1 MEATGSLEIDIT
13 APADPVVTYASAT
26 ELVGTAT
33 ADIYVQVYRS
43 NGTTKVANTNADTFG
58 DYTISFNP
66 IRTHN
71 ETLYV
76 STFDVAGNESN
87 KVEVRVDAQAPSA
100 PVIVN
105 QSTNDTTPTITGTAE
120 AGSTIIMTVNGDDYQ
135 TTTDSNGDWSA
146 TVTNAL
152 LDDTYTVSAT
162 ATDAALNVS
171 PPGTGSLLID
181 ATAPDAPT
189 IDDLITNDTTP
200 TITGTAEAGS
210 TVTITVGTDVYTTTA
225 DGNGNWSQLSN
236 VLGEAVYVVRA
247 TATDVLGNESEE
259 ERGTLNIDLTAP
271 DAPVINDLIT
281 NNQTPIVTGTAEA
294 GSTVTVTVNDSDY
307 TVIVD
312 NIGEWAITTTIL
324 FDDEYTVTAIATDLA
339 GNPSAVGSGSL
350 EVDTIAPLR
359 PTINDKETA
368 DNTPAITGTAEAA
381 STVTLT
387 VDGLFYTTTADTDGN
402 WGVEVTDAL
411 DDDLY
416 TMTATATDA
425 AGNVSP
431 VTSGTLLIDTTAP
444 NSPIID
450 ALITNDQTPLLTG
463 SAEELSVIKLTVN
476 NILYTGNTDGNGD
489 WAIEVTNVLP
499 EDEYTIRATATDALD
514 NESIEGTELLVI
526 DLTAPD
532 APVVD
537 DLITNDQ
544 TPNITGTAEALS
556 TLNVTVNGVTYTTE
570 ADTSGLWSVSANTLL
585 FDNTYAVTATATDL
599 AGNTSTV
606 GSGSLEIDTIAP
618 LRPTINDK
626 ETADN
631 TPAITGTAEAAST
644 VTLTVDGLFYTTT
657 ADTDGNWGVE
667 VTDALDDDLYT
678 MTATATD
685 AAGNVSPVTSGTL
698 LIDTTA
704 PNSPIIDA
712 LITNDQTPLLTGS
725 AEELS
730 VIKLTVN
737 NILYTGNTDGNGD
750 WAIEVTNVLPE
761 DEYTIRATA
770 TDALDNESI
779 EGTELL
785 VIDLTAPDA
794 PVVDDLITNDQ
805 TPNITGTAEA
815 LSTLNVTVNGVTY
828 TTEADTSGSWN
839 VTTTL
844 LFDNTYTVTA
854 TATDLAGNTS
864 TVGSGSLEIDTVVPT
879 RPIINNLQTNDRT
892 PGITGTAEPQSQIIA
907 FLDGLNYITSADEN
921 GNWGIEVT
929 NDLQDGEY
937 TIVATSRDAA
947 GNVSAQGFGTI
958 IVDATAPDAPI
969 INSLTTNNQTP
980 TITGTA
986 EAGSQ
991 IRMTVDGN
999 IYMAITDSNSNWSAT
1014 ITATLEE
1021 GSYVIR
1027 ATATDRPFGNQ
1038 SIEGTTDLVID
1049 LTPPAP
1055 PVIDD
1060 QITNDTTPIITGT
1073 AETFS
1078 TVILTLNNVNYTTTA
1093 AANGLWSI
1101 DITDLLQDGI
1111 YTITATSTDVAGNLS
1126 DVGSGSLTID
1136 TEAPAPPVFDQPNYA
1151 TNDRTPDISG
1161 GAEAG
1166 AKVTVTI
1173 NGRDYTM
1180 IADSNRSWS
1189 ITTVTLQ
1196 DGDYTMIA
1204 AAEDVAGNISAE
1216 SFATLII
1223 DATPP
1228 PAPEIDDLITKD
1240 RTPEITGTAEP
1251 ASTIALLVAGEEYQD
1266 ITDGNGNW
1274 ALTISNELNEGE
1286 YTMRATATDA
1296 LNNQSFVGTGDLTID
1311 ITPPPAPDVT
1321 LASTTRVEGSAEP
1334 SSTIKVF
1341 KGETSSVVIGS
1352 GVVSSSGS
1360 FIVTYDVVQ
1369 KDEDFVRVS
1378 STDQATNESDSVVIE
1393 IDKTAPE
1400 APTIDDLQTN
1410 ISTPVITGTAE
1421 PDSEIK
1427 LIIAGVTYTTTADFA
1442 GAWNI
1447 QINFLEDGN
1456 YQMVAT
1462 ATNAIGNES
1471 IPGVGTLIIDAT
1483 PPVAPEIF
1491 DLITNDTTPLI
1502 RGIAEPESLVNLN
1515 LSGVA
1520 GYSTI
1525 TDANGNWEIQIDR
1538 VLSEGI
1544 YEVIATA
1551 TDNAGNESPE
1561 TNAELEIDLTP
1572 PMPPVV
1578 YSQSTNDTTPTIA
1591 GTAEPGT
1598 KVSIALNGN
1607 LYNRDVDING
1617 NWTLE
1622 LTSPLEEGVYTIEVV
1637 ATDLAQNESDTGR
1650 GVLEID
1656 VTAPEAPFMDELVTN
1671 IISPTITGSAEAGS
1685 EVSLL
1690 LSGETYFVET
1700 NANGIWSFPIPIELL
1715 EGSYEIRMRAKDQ
1728 VGNESEEGI
1737 GILVIDLTPPEI
1749 PVVDDLSIN
1758 DNTPMISGTGEPG
1771 GIVSIF
1777 IDGKYYSSEIS
1788 ETGLWQTQVTDPL
1801 KDRTYLITAIVT
1813 DKAGNESAEGFG
1825 ELILDTLAPE
1835 APIVDNLY
1843 TKDTTPDITGS
1854 AEPLSELLII
1864 VDDREY
1870 LTSADSQGNWV
1881 ITLATLIDGE
1891 YLMEVYATD
1900 SFENTSEK
1908 GLGFLTIDTINPES
1922 PFILDLITNDTTP
1935 EITGTTEPFNKVIVF
1950 INGGAYE
1957 AKADESG
1964 AWIIDKVETLSAG
1977 RYTISALS
1985 EDLAGNSSDL
1995 GIGDLIIDTT
2005 PPILT
2010 KTGSVIQP
2018 ALSTYSI
2025 VENEVLIYDFDAS
2038 EDVEFILS
2046 RSDQEIFKLSDQGVL
2061 ELITPPD
2068 FEKGQ
2073 LSYIV
2078 YVIIEDLAGNTA
2090 SNRIEVLVDNT
2101 LNEDTDGDGVLDIDD
2116 EFPNDPTESIDTDG
2130 DGIGDN
2136 ADTDDDGDGVSDID
2150 DEFPLDPDE
2159 AYDTDGDGIGNNSDE
2174 DDDGDGVPDIDDE
2187 FSLDPDEAYDTDG
2200 DGIGNNADED
2210 DDGDGVDDIYDLCL
2224 ATPLGEAVDVNGC
2237 TLFGLPANAFSVI
2250 SSPASCVGK
2259 ENGKIEVSA
2268 FDQTLSYRFSIS
2280 GNSQLFRLNQFD
2292 GYTRL
2297 VEGLSDGIYEVCIT
2311 VDGNSQFKRCYTVT
2325 IGQPEP
2331 LNVVS
2336 EYIEGKQILD
2346 LQIEGASEYY
2356 VEVNGVRTIGRDANF
2371 SIALLK
2377 GMNRIKV
2384 FTDQNC
2390 QGVYEE
2396 EIFIS
2401 ENVDFAPNPVQ
2412 DNLYLTIGGYDN
2424 EAIITVIDLNGNVIE
2439 KQEIRIPYRRVYS
2452 LNMSRYRQGV
2462 YIVKINNSSV
2472 RKSLKVVKR

>member
-1 MEATGSLEIDIT
+1 MS
-13 APADPVVTYASAT
+13 
-26 ELVGTAT
+26 
-33 ADIYVQVYRS
+33 
-43 NGTTKVANTNADTFG
+43 
-58 DYTISFNP
+58 
-66 IRTHN
+66 
-71 ETLYV
+71 
-76 STFDVAGNESN
+76 
-87 KVEVRVDAQAPSA
+87 
-100 PVIVN
+100 
-105 QSTNDTTPTITGTAE
+105 
-120 AGSTIIMTVNGDDYQ
+120 
-135 TTTDSNGDWSA
+135 
-146 TVTNAL
+146 
-152 LDDTYTVSAT
+152 
-162 ATDAALNVS
+162 
-171 PPGTGSLLID
+171 
-181 ATAPDAPT
+181 
-189 IDDLITNDTTP
+189 
-200 TITGTAEAGS
+200 
-210 TVTITVGTDVYTTTA
+210 
-225 DGNGNWSQLSN
+225 
-236 VLGEAVYVVRA
+236 
-247 TATDVLGNESEE
+247 
-259 ERGTLNIDLTAP
+259 
-271 DAPVINDLIT
+271 
-281 NNQTPIVTGTAEA
+281 
-294 GSTVTVTVNDSDY
+294 
-307 TVIVD
+307 
-312 NIGEWAITTTIL
+312 
-324 FDDEYTVTAIATDLA
+324 
-339 GNPSAVGSGSL
+339 
-350 EVDTIAPLR
+350 
-359 PTINDKETA
+359 
-368 DNTPAITGTAEAA
+368 
-381 STVTLT
+381 
-387 VDGLFYTTTADTDGN
+387 
-402 WGVEVTDAL
+402 
-411 DDDLY
+411 
-416 TMTATATDA
+416 
-425 AGNVSP
+425 
-431 VTSGTLLIDTTAP
+431 
-444 NSPIID
+444 
-450 ALITNDQTPLLTG
+450 
-463 SAEELSVIKLTVN
+463 
-476 NILYTGNTDGNGD
+476 
-489 WAIEVTNVLP
+489 
-499 EDEYTIRATATDALD
+499 
-514 NESIEGTELLVI
+514 
-526 DLTAPD
+526 
-532 APVVD
+532 
-537 DLITNDQ
+537 
-544 TPNITGTAEALS
+544 
-556 TLNVTVNGVTYTTE
+556 
-570 ADTSGLWSVSANTLL
+570 
-585 FDNTYAVTATATDL
+585 
-599 AGNTSTV
+599 
-606 GSGSLEIDTIAP
+606 
-618 LRPTINDK
+618 
-626 ETADN
+626 
-631 TPAITGTAEAAST
+631 
-644 VTLTVDGLFYTTT
+644 
-657 ADTDGNWGVE
+657 
-667 VTDALDDDLYT
+667 
-678 MTATATD
+678 
-685 AAGNVSPVTSGTL
+685 
-698 LIDTTA
+698 
-704 PNSPIIDA
+704 
-712 LITNDQTPLLTGS
+712 
-725 AEELS
+725 
-730 VIKLTVN
+730 
-737 NILYTGNTDGNGD
+737 
-750 WAIEVTNVLPE
+750 
-761 DEYTIRATA
+761 
-770 TDALDNESI
+770 
-779 EGTELL
+779 
-785 VIDLTAPDA
+785 
-794 PVVDDLITNDQ
+794 
-805 TPNITGTAEA
+805 
-815 LSTLNVTVNGVTY
+815 
-828 TTEADTSGSWN
+828 
-839 VTTTL
+839 
-844 LFDNTYTVTA
+844 
-854 TATDLAGNTS
+854 
-864 TVGSGSLEIDTVVPT
+864 
-879 RPIINNLQTNDRT
+879 
-892 PGITGTAEPQSQIIA
+892 
-907 FLDGLNYITSADEN
+907 
-921 GNWGIEVT
+921 
-929 NDLQDGEY
+929 QDGEY

-947 GNVSAQGFGTI
+947 GNVSAQGVGTI
-958 IVDATAPDAPI
+958 TIDATAPDAPVI
-969 INSLTTNNQTP
+969 DALTTNNQTP

-986 EAGSQ
+986 EEGSQ

-999 IYMAITDSNSNWSAT
+999 IYTAITDSDGNWSAMV
-1014 ITATLEE
+1014 TATLEE
-1021 GSYVIR
+1021 GPYTIR
-1027 ATATDRPFGNQ
+1027 ATATDRPFDNQ
-1038 SIEGTTDLVID
+1038 SVEGTADLVID
-1049 LTPPAP
+1049 LTSPAP

-1060 QITNDTTPIITGT
+1060 QITNDTTPTITGT
-1073 AETFS
+1073 AEAFS
-1078 TVILTLNNVNYTTTA
+1078 TVILTLNSVDYTATT

-1101 DITDLLQDGI
+1101 DITDLLLDDI
-1111 YTITATSTDVAGNLS
+1111 YTVTATSTDIAGNLS

-1161 GAEAG
+1161 GAEIG
-1166 AKVTVTI
+1166 AKITVTI

-1180 IADSNRSWS
+1180 IADSNGSWS

-1196 DGDYTMIA
+1196 DGDYTMTA
-1204 AAEDVAGNISAE
+1204 TAEDVAGNISAE

-1228 PAPEIDDLITKD
+1228 PAPEIDDLITND

-1311 ITPPPAPDVT
+1311 ITPPPAPNVT

-1334 SSTIKVF
+1334 ASTIKVF

-1447 QINFLEDGN
+1447 LINFLEDGE

-1525 TDANGNWEIQIDR
+1525 TDADGNWEIQIDR

-1578 YSQSTNDTTPTIA
+1578 YSQLTNDTTPTIA

-1656 VTAPEAPFMDELVTN
+1656 VTAPDAPFMDELVTN

-1700 NANGIWSFPIPIELL
+1700 NTNGIWSFPIPIELL
-1715 EGSYEIRMRAKDQ
+1715 EGSYEIRMRAKDE

-1758 DNTPMISGTGEPG
+1758 DNTPVISGTGEPG

-1801 KDRTYLITAIVT
+1801 KDSIYLITATIT

-1935 EITGTTEPFNKVIVF
+1935 EITGTTEPFNKVIVY

-1964 AWIIDKVETLSAG
+1964 AWIIDKVDTLSAG

-1985 EDLAGNSSDL
+1985 EDQAGNSSEL

-2038 EDVEFILS
+2038 ENVEFILS
-2046 RSDQEIFKLSDQGVL
+2046 RSDQETFKLSDQGVL

-2073 LSYIV
+2073 LSFIV
-2078 YVIIEDLAGNTA
+2078 YVIIQDLAGNTA
-2090 SNRIEVLVDNT
+2090 SNRIEVLIENT

-2116 EFPNDPTESIDTDG
+2116 EFPNDPSESIDTDG

-2150 DEFPLDPDE
+2150 DEFP
-2159 AYDTDGDGIGNNSDE
+2159 
-2174 DDDGDGVPDIDDE
+2174 
-2187 FSLDPDEAYDTDG
+2187 LDPDEAYDTDG

-2237 TLFGLPANAFSVI
+2237 TLFSLPANAFSVI

-2280 GNSQLFRLNQFD
+2280 GDSQLFRLNQFD

-2297 VEGLSDGIYEVCIT
+2297 VEGLSEGIYEVCIT
-2311 VDGNSQFKRCYTVT
+2311 IDGNSQFKRCYTVT

-2336 EYIEGKQILD
+2336 KYIEAKQVLD

-2356 VEVNGVRTIGRDANF
+2356 VEINGTRTIGKNSNF
-2371 SIALLK
+2371 SISLSK

-2396 EIFIS
+2396 EVFIS
-2401 ENVDFAPNPVQ
+2401 EDVDFAPNPVV
-2412 DNLYLTIGGYDN
+2412 DNLYLTFGGYDN
-2424 EAIITVIDLNGNVIE
+2424 EAIITVIDLNGNIIE
-2439 KQEIRIPYRRVYS
+2439 KQEIIIPYRRVYS
-2452 LNMSRYRQGV
+2452 LNMTRYRQGV
-2462 YIVKINNSSV
+2462 YIIKINNNSI
-2472 RKSLKVVKR
+2472 RRSLKVVKR